1 MKNGRSLME
10 LAQELERQRNAK
22 RDYLLDT
29 RNLEM
34 GFVEAGAYQ
43 MMMRNDSKNIST
55 LLGVGEIAHRQIG
68 SALGI
73 PAKYYDKMRAENPEL
88 LAQNVNSW
96 FTMTPQKRMVRTLD
110 GNARAFLSERY
121 RRIDNAEIAEAVLP
135 ILAEMPDVRIES
147 CEITESKM
155 YLKAVNPRLTAEV
168 VPGDIVQSGILITNS
183 EVGMG
188 SMSIQPLV
196 YRLVCTNGMVV
207 NDARTRKY
215 HVGRGNE
222 AGEDYTLYSS
232 ETLAADDRAL
242 LLKVRD
248 TVRAVVDH
256 FTILDNLSLSNEQLR
271 TELAK
276 YDQSSIWFQS
286 DIQGLRTSARGRI
299 YDSYVRDQV
308 AVGRE
313 WIAGKRFIEM
323 AVGVDVGGTDATC
336 ATLTGITS
344 GWRDVVHIDGLYH
357 KQGISE
363 KMTEARYARAIAEW
377 LKPWTRIYPQIANV
391 YVDSAA
397 KLFRA
402 ALREELSKQGMG
414 RIAVIGTD
422 KSDGIRARIEL
433 VCMLLMQGR
442 YHVAE
447 HLAPWHEALQMATW
461 DEAAYEKG
469 EWMRLDNGSYPV
481 DALDSSEYS
490 IYPYAGYLA
499 TVG

>member
-43 MMMRNDSKNIST
+43 MMMRNDSKNVST

-155 YLKAVNPRLTAEV
+155 YLKAVNPRLTAEI

-222 AGEDYTLYSS
+222 AAEDYTLYSS

-242 LLKVRD
+242 RLKVRD
-248 TVRAVVDH
+248 TVRAVVDQTR
-256 FTILDNLSLSNEQLR
+256 FERVIEMMREAKEAKITSTDIPQMV
-271 TELAK
+271 ELAA
-276 YDQSSIWFQS
+276 
-286 DIQGLRTSARGRI
+286 G
-299 YDSYVRDQV
+299 
-308 AVGRE
+308 
-313 WIAGKRFIEM
+313 GKRSAGSSDSRRRFVLVWLIQCHYASGTGCRKLRPLDGDGEHRLYG
-323 AVGVDVGGTDATC
+323 VGDEQERLAAPQCGGSGR
-336 ATLTGITS
+336 LTNKKQADLAARRG
-344 GWRDVVHIDGLYH
+344 DGRNL
-357 KQGISE
+357 
-363 KMTEARYARAIAEW
+363 
-377 LKPWTRIYPQIANV
+377 
-391 YVDSAA
+391 
-397 KLFRA
+397 
-402 ALREELSKQGMG
+402 
-414 RIAVIGTD
+414 
-422 KSDGIRARIEL
+422 
-433 VCMLLMQGR
+433 
-442 YHVAE
+442 
-447 HLAPWHEALQMATW
+447 
-461 DEAAYEKG
+461 
-469 EWMRLDNGSYPV
+469 
-481 DALDSSEYS
+481 
-490 IYPYAGYLA
+490 
-499 TVG
+499 

>member
-43 MMMRNDSKNIST
+43 MMMRNDSKNVST

-96 FTMTPQKRMVRTLD
+96 FAMTPQKRMVRTLD

-222 AGEDYTLYSS
+222 AAEDYTLYSS

-248 TVRAVVDH
+248 TVRAVVDQTR
-256 FTILDNLSLSNEQLR
+256 FERVIEMMREAKEAKITSTDIPQMVELAAADYGLNKAEGSGVLDHLIRGGDLSLYGLSN
-271 TELAK
+271 A
-276 YDQSSIWFQS
+276 
-286 DIQGLRTSARGRI
+286 
-299 YDSYVRDQV
+299 
-308 AVGRE
+308 
-313 WIAGKRFIEM
+313 
-323 AVGVDVGGTDATC
+323 
-336 ATLTGITS
+336 IT
-344 GWRDVVHIDGLYH
+344 
-357 KQGISE
+357 
-363 KMTEARYARAIAEW
+363 
-377 LKPWTRIYPQIANV
+377 
-391 YVDSAA
+391 
-397 KLFRA
+397 RA
-402 ALREELSKQGMG
+402 AQDVESYDRSTEMESIGYTVLGMSG
-414 RIAVIGTD
+414 RDWQRLNAAV
-422 KSDGIRARIEL
+422 
-433 VCMLLMQGR
+433 
-442 YHVAE
+442 VA
-447 HLAPWHEALQMATW
+447 A
-461 DEAAYEKG
+461 
-469 EWMRLDNGSYPV
+469 
-481 DALDSSEYS
+481 
-490 IYPYAGYLA
+490 
-499 TVG
+499 